1 MPRLHADVTDTGG
14 AVGAVAL
21 DDTAA
26 EPTAGGPPRAG
37 ERAERSDEARS
48 RRLVVA
54 LVACSI
60 LVPLALFT
68 WRALHAPI
76 NFDGGMNLQVAESIV
91 RGDGYSRFYDE
102 ELLFPHEVQTNG
114 PFMYVAVLAIE
125 VLGTTQLAYQLANL
139 VFVAGLLAVVAFVLR
154 RESLTVRV
162 AGPGLVLL
170 AAPMVSVYGLGG
182 LGEVP
187 MTFFI
192 LCAVAGLVEAVR
204 TPRQAPWWVL
214 GASVAYGAA
223 LATKTFALGA
233 AGALAVGGLCVL
245 VAAPTRRLRWQALLA
260 AGGVALLPV
269 ARELHRLV
277 SIGSLGGYR
286 AWWSSQSDSI
296 SFQSGLDSGS
306 ESNSP
311 VRTFLDHMHIL
322 SGYVDFPA
330 ELLLVLVFGPLA
342 LVAALVAWRWRRHGL
357 RGALGDPAL
366 VLVLTV
372 GALAASY
379 ILWWMFIV
387 PDNKAWI
394 RRIMP
399 GLLALHLLYLLL
411 VPWLVRLGRA
421 VWGRAERAGSSGLA
435 RFTLAGALLAV
446 VVLAVPYL
454 SIRYFYTTGDLV
466 AAEQEWLDAN
476 RDAAAYI
483 KANADQRY
491 FGDEW
496 WSAPVVSLMS
506 HTGFYN
512 LGDADFCSLDADRDR
527 LVWDRYAM
535 TIRSQD
541 PWDREG
547 QLTYDAVASFG
558 SDVVIYAVGPA
569 PGTCG

>member
-14 AVGAVAL
+14 GVGAVAL
-21 DDTAA
+21 DDTAV
-26 EPTAGGPPRAG
+26 EPTAAGLPRAS
-37 ERAERSDEARS
+37 ERAGRSDEARS
-48 RRLVVA
+48 RRLAAA
-54 LVACSI
+54 LVACSV

-114 PFMYVAVLAIE
+114 PFMYLAVLAIE

-154 RESLTVRV
+154 RESLPVRV

-204 TPRQAPWWVL
+204 TPRHAPWWVL

-277 SIGSLGGYR
+277 TIGSLGGYR

-296 SFQSGLDSGS
+296 SFQSGLDNGS
-306 ESNSP
+306 ESSGP

-330 ELLLVLVFGPLA
+330 ELLLVVVFGPLA
-342 LVAALVAWRWRRHGL
+342 LVAALFARRWRRHGL

-421 VWGRAERAGSSGLA
+421 VWGRADRAGPSALA
-435 RFTLAGALLAV
+435 RLTLAGALLAV
-446 VVLAVPYL
+446 VVLAVPVDQVL
-454 SIRYFYTTGDLV
+454 LHDRRPRGRRAGV
-466 AAEQEWLDAN
+466 ARCQP
-476 RDAAAYI
+476 RRGGVHPG
-483 KANADQRY
+483 QRRP
-491 FGDEW
+491 
-496 WSAPVVSLMS
+496 AVLRRRVV
-506 HTGFYN
+506 
-512 LGDADFCSLDADRDR
+512 
-527 LVWDRYAM
+527 
-535 TIRSQD
+535 
-541 PWDREG
+541 
-547 QLTYDAVASFG
+547 
-558 SDVVIYAVGPA
+558 VGPRREPDVA
-569 PGTCG
+569 HRLLQPRRRRLLFARRRPRSPGVGPLRHDDPLAGPVGP